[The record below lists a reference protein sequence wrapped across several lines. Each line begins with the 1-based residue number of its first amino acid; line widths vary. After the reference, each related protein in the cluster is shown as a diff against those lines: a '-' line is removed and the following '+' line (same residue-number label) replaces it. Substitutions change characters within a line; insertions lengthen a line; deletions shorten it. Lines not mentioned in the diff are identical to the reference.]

1 MRDLHNQVAVRHTLV
16 PATVTG
22 DTTGTTVDRRG
33 FESVEHAVIAGQ
45 SADTLSASVKID
57 IKLEHSHDTSTWES
71 VETSDVIGAEIA
83 TGGIF
88 ATIDDA
94 TEDERVYR
102 VGYIGGRRYSRV
114 VADLTGIHANGTP
127 LAAIALLSHA
137 HARPA

>member
-16 PATVTG
+16 PATVTA

-114 VADLTGIHANGTP
+114 VADLTGTHSNGTP